1 MPDIYAVS
9 FAARVARAGGVK
21 ASDLVE
27 HGHVRSIV

>member
-21 ASDLVE
+21 SSDLVE